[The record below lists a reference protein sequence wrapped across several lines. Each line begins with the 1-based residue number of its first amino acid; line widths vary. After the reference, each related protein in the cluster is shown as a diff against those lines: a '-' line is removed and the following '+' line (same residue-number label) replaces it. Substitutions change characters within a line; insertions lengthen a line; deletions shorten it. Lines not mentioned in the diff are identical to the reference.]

1 MGINEFIK
9 KIAQDIKINN
19 NDYTKEDFYYI
30 LKYIGVKKDI
40 ANYQDIE
47 KFYQEFLGNLS
58 NSLVKFETRKIKTQE
73 NATYYIGFYVDKKA
87 DYKEAIKVYFPVKY
101 DYQISALKTVFL
113 YLIRNN
119 ISAVVKFYVKATN
132 ENIVIRFYDKNDV
145 LPFIKY
151 CQNNFALDN
160 LLLKLNPF
168 IASLYGFGLVQDDN
182 TQNTYNG
189 TLSQLLEEYFLL
201 LKTDN
206 DLKRASDL
214 DFLDFLIKRRNI
226 EEDEIVKFNINS
238 VLENVTT
245 ILNHG
250 KA

>member
-119 ISAVVKFYVKATN
+119 ISAVVKFYVKMMS
-132 ENIVIRFYDKNDV
+132 YH
-145 LPFIKY
+145 L
-151 CQNNFALDN
+151 
-160 LLLKLNPF
+160 
-168 IASLYGFGLVQDDN
+168 
-182 TQNTYNG
+182 
-189 TLSQLLEEYFLL
+189 
-201 LKTDN
+201 
-206 DLKRASDL
+206 
-214 DFLDFLIKRRNI
+214 
-226 EEDEIVKFNINS
+226 
-238 VLENVTT
+238 
-245 ILNHG
+245 
-250 KA
+250 